1 MIGLKLGATNFVTL
15 GSHGS
20 DFCYYILYRS
30 DGVLGRAIIIDRNS
44 SPGCQLPPP
53 PPTNTTTL
61 TFYYFSAHKWI
72 DKYRKLFIK
81 QGPAAAICLCNF
93 EWSANMLMFQSLL
106 QLLQFV
112 TLVMF
117 VCLHFLC
124 SFNVRRAYSDCKW
137 KGCL

>member
-1 MIGLKLGATNFVTL
+1 MT
-15 GSHGS
+15 
-20 DFCYYILYRS
+20 
-30 DGVLGRAIIIDRNS
+30 VLGQAIIIDRNS
-44 SPGCQLPPP
+44 SPGCQLPSPP
-53 PPTNTTTL
+53 LTTL
-61 TFYYFSAHKWI
+61 TFYYFYAHKWI
-72 DKYRKLFIK
+72 DKYWKLFIK

-124 SFNVRRAYSDCKW
+124 SFNVRRVLIPTVNGRAVCEMFLSPICEVRICVLSLMAAGYDK
-137 KGCL
+137 